1 MITLPRTPR
10 PLLSFC
16 LACTLTAV
24 APLASS
30 QTLARPGWVG
40 SGITTDLWWKRAII
54 YEINP
59 ADFSP
64 AGDSP
69 LHGIAHRLDYIHS
82 LGTDAILLT
91 HLQTDPAHA
100 ETIDP
105 TLGSLEEFDDLL
117 REASS
122 RHLRVLLDLDPAIS
136 AADLSNIARYWLNRG
151 IAGFHVSGTS
161 EAAHEQAATLRTTTA
176 GYLGQRILI
185 ADADPNFTATAQ
197 PQPQPQPAT
206 RGRHNAHAHSRRQ
219 SQTTQPHSSTAL
231 DTQSPQLLLDDRL
244 GAITPLNAAAIRP
257 IIDRLQDIQQAGHNL
272 PLLATDGPAFTRS
285 MSRYAD
291 GQHDL
296 AIAKLLAMLLFTTRA
311 ESLLYYGQE
320 LGVRASSPSNAA
332 APLILWDAPPSA
344 QPATATETYVPDK
357 PPTSETYVPYKP
369 PTSETYVPYKPP
381 TSQTPVPF
389 KAPTTAASTPLDGTP
404 NAALQ
409 DADPNSLLNWYRQLS
424 ALHHGNSTLAL
435 GTSLTI
441 SRDDQNVLVLVRR
454 PKVVSATSPVMVLLF
469 NLTAQPVQLSLKAD
483 TTKLGLR
490 GSFLRTVLRSDDSI
504 GTMHLEEMT
513 LAPYAAYIGE
523 LRY

>member
-1 MITLPRTPR
+1 MINLPRTPR

-16 LACTLTAV
+16 LACTLSAA
-24 APLASS
+24 APIASS

-64 AGDSP
+64 AGDNP

-91 HLQTDPAHA
+91 HLQPDPAHA

-105 TLGSLEEFDDLL
+105 TLGSLDEFDDLL

-122 RHLRVLLDLDPAIS
+122 RHLRVLLDLDPAIP
-136 AADLSNIARYWLNRG
+136 ADDLPNVARFWLNRG
-151 IAGFHVSGTS
+151 VAGFHISGTS
-161 EAAHEQAATLRTTTA
+161 EAAREQAATLRTTTA
-176 GYLGQRILI
+176 SYLGQRILI
-185 ADADPNFTATAQ
+185 VDADPNLTATAQ

-206 RGRHNAHAHSRRQ
+206 RGRHHAHSRSRRQ
-219 SQTTQPHSSTAL
+219 SHATTQNSTAL

-257 IIDRLQDIQQAGHNL
+257 IIDRLQDIQQAGHSL

-296 AIAKLLAMLLFTTRA
+296 AIAKLLATLLFTTRA

-320 LGVRASSPSNAA
+320 LGVRASSSSDTAI
-332 APLILWDAPPSA
+332 PLILWDAPPPEK
-344 QPATATETYVPDK
+344 PAPVTETYVPYK
-357 PPTSETYVPYKP
+357 PTTSETYVPYKP
-369 PTSETYVPYKPP
+369 PTSETHVPYKPP
-381 TSQTPVPF
+381 T
-389 KAPTTAASTPLDGTP
+389 TTTSAPLDATP
-404 NAALQ
+404 NAALE

-435 GTSLTI
+435 GTSFTI
-441 SRDDQNVLVLVRR
+441 NRDDQNVLVLVRR

-469 NLTAQPVQLSLKAD
+469 NLTAQPVHLSLKDD

-490 GSFLRTVLRSDDSI
+490 GSFLRTVLRTDDSI

-513 LAPYAAYIGE
+513 LAPYVAYIGE

>member
-1 MITLPRTPR
+1 MINHRTPR
-10 PLLSFC
+10 HLLSIC
-16 LACTLTAV
+16 LACTLTAA
-24 APLASS
+24 APIASS

-91 HLQTDPAHA
+91 HLQSDPTHA

-105 TLGSLEEFDDLL
+105 TLGSLDEFDDLL

-122 RHLRVLLDLDPAIS
+122 RHLRVLLDLDPAIP
-136 AADLSNIARYWLNRG
+136 ADDLPNVARFWLNRG

-161 EAAHEQAATLRTTTA
+161 EAAHQQASTLRTTTVS
-176 GYLGQRILI
+176 YMGQRILI
-185 ADADPNFTATAQ
+185 ADADPNFVATAQ

-206 RGRHNAHAHSRRQ
+206 RGRHHAHSRSRRQ
-219 SQTTQPHSSTAL
+219 LHATTQKFTAL
-231 DTQSPQLLLDDRL
+231 DTQFPQLLLDDRL
-244 GAITPLNAAAIRP
+244 GAINPLSAAAIRP
-257 IIDRLQDIQQAGHNL
+257 IIDRLQDIQQAGHSL

-296 AIAKLLAMLLFTTRA
+296 AIAKLLATLLFTTSA

-320 LGVRASSPSNAA
+320 LGVRSASPSSAA
-332 APLILWDAPPSA
+332 SPLIVWDAPAPS
-344 QPATATETYVPDK
+344 QPAPVSETYVPYK
-357 PPTSETYVPYKP
+357 PTTSETYVPYKP
-369 PTSETYVPYKPP
+369 PA
-381 TSQTPVPF
+381 SQTPVPN
-389 KAPTTAASTPLDGTP
+389 KPPTTTASAPLDATP
-404 NAALQ
+404 NAALE
-409 DADPNSLLNWYRQLS
+409 DADPDSLLNWYRQLS

-441 SRDDQNVLVLVRR
+441 NRDDQNVLVLVRK
-454 PKVVSATSPVMVLLF
+454 PKLVSATSPVMILLF
-469 NLTAQPVQLSLKAD
+469 NLTAQPVQLSLKSD
-483 TTKLGLR
+483 TTNLGLR

-504 GTMHLEEMT
+504 GTMHLDEMT

>member
-1 MITLPRTPR
+1 MITLHRTPR

-16 LACTLTAV
+16 LACALTAV

-40 SGITTDLWWKRAII
+40 SGITTDLWWQRAII

-69 LHGIAHRLDYIHS
+69 LHGIVHRLDYIHS

-91 HLQTDPAHA
+91 HLQSDATHA

-105 TLGSLEEFDDLL
+105 ALGSLDEFDDLL

-122 RHLRVLLDLDPAIS
+122 RRLRVLLDLDPAIP
-136 AADLSNIARYWLNRG
+136 AEDLPNVARFWLSRG
-151 IAGFHVSGTS
+151 IAGFHVNGTS
-161 EAAHEQAATLRTTTA
+161 EAAHQQAATLRTTTVS
-176 GYLGQRILI
+176 YLGQRILI
-185 ADADPNFTATAQ
+185 ADADPNLVATAQ

-206 RGRHNAHAHSRRQ
+206 RGRHHAHSRSRRQ
-219 SQTTQPHSSTAL
+219 AHTTTQPRSTVL

-244 GAITPLNAAAIRP
+244 GAITPLNASTIRP
-257 IIDRLQDIQQAGHNL
+257 LIDRLQDIQQAGHSL
-272 PLLATDGPAFTRS
+272 PLLATDGPTFTRS

-296 AIAKLLAMLLFTTRA
+296 AIAKLVATLLFTTRA

-320 LGVRASSPSNAA
+320 LGVRSASPSSAA
-332 APLILWDAPPSA
+332 APLIVWDAPPPPP
-344 QPATATETYVPDK
+344 PAAPASETYVPYK
-357 PPTSETYVPYKP
+357 PTTSETYVPYKP
-369 PTSETYVPYKPP
+369 PTSPTPIPNKPP
-381 TSQTPVPF
+381 T
-389 KAPTTAASTPLDGTP
+389 TTASTSPDATP
-404 NAALQ
+404 NAALE
-409 DADPNSLLNWYRQLS
+409 DTDPDSLLNWYRQLS

-441 SRDDQNVLVLVRR
+441 NRDDQNVLVLIRK
-454 PKVVSATSPVMVLLF
+454 PKVVSATSPVMILLF
-469 NLTAQPVQLSLKAD
+469 NLTAHPVILSLKAD
-483 TTKLGLR
+483 TTRLDLR
-490 GSFLRTVLRSDDSI
+490 GSFIRSVLRSDDNI
-504 GTMHLEEMT
+504 GTMNLEQMT
-513 LAPYAAYIGE
+513 LAPYAAFIGE

>member
-1 MITLPRTPR
+1 MITLHRTPR

-16 LACTLTAV
+16 LSCALTAAV
-24 APLASS
+24 PLASS

-40 SGITTDLWWKRAII
+40 SGITTDLWWQRAII

-91 HLQTDPAHA
+91 HLQSDPTHA

-105 TLGSLEEFDDLL
+105 ALGSLDEFDDLL

-122 RHLRVLLDLDPAIS
+122 RRLRVLLDLDPAIP
-136 AADLSNIARYWLNRG
+136 AEDLPNVARFWLNRG

-161 EAAHEQAATLRTTTA
+161 EAAHQQAATLRTTTVS
-176 GYLGQRILI
+176 YLGQRILI
-185 ADADPNFTATAQ
+185 ADADPNLVATAQ

-206 RGRHNAHAHSRRQ
+206 RGRHHAHSRSRRQ
-219 SQTTQPHSSTAL
+219 AHTATQPGSTVL

-257 IIDRLQDIQQAGHNL
+257 IIDRLQDIQQAGHSL

-291 GQHDL
+291 GQQDFP
-296 AIAKLLAMLLFTTRA
+296 IAKLLATLLFTTRA
-311 ESLLYYGQE
+311 ETLLYYGQE
-320 LGVRASSPSNAA
+320 LGVRSASPSSVA
-332 APLILWDAPPSA
+332 APLIVWDAPAPPP
-344 QPATATETYVPDK
+344 PAPV
-357 PPTSETYVPYKP
+357 SETYVPYKP
-369 PTSETYVPYKPP
+369 TTSETYVPYQPP
-381 TSQTPVPF
+381 ASQTPVPN
-389 KAPTTAASTPLDGTP
+389 KPPTATASNSPDATP
-404 NAALQ
+404 NAALE
-409 DADPNSLLNWYRQLS
+409 DADPDSLLNWYRQLA
-424 ALHHGNSTLAL
+424 ALHHGNSTLAV

-441 SRDDQNVLVLVRR
+441 NRDDQNVLVLVRK
-454 PKVVSATSPVMVLLF
+454 PKVVSATSPVMILLF
-469 NLTAQPVQLSLKAD
+469 NLTAHPVILSLKAD
-483 TTKLGLR
+483 TTRLDLR
-490 GSFLRTVLRSDDSI
+490 GSFLRSVLRSDDNI
-504 GTMHLEEMT
+504 GTMNLDQMT
-513 LAPYAAYIGE
+513 LAPYAAFIGE